1 MHLSQRLLIII
12 GFLVLSLW
20 CLFQNVKRGVMFIT
34 RRKVM
39 SKFQQGFALV
49 VFVLLALVLILKHQD
64 EAEAVPTGK
73 VVETLKASTEVKR
86 EECFVTF
93 LNKRFD
99 GHCEFRKDENGVRY
113 LGLFGEDGQLDI
125 IMRITGDNK
134 GQAYYLSPRVMKR
147 MREVSA

>member
-1 MHLSQRLLIII
+1 MSKLQQAVLIVVLAMLSYLLIA
-12 GFLVLSLW
+12 W
-20 CLFQNVKRGVMFIT
+20 
-34 RRKVM
+34 
-39 SKFQQGFALV
+39 
-49 VFVLLALVLILKHQD
+49 HQHAQ
-64 EAEAVPTGK
+64 AEEPLP
-73 VVETLKASTEVKR
+73 ETSQTTEP
-86 EECFVTF
+86 CFVTF
-93 LNKRFD
+93 GEKRFD